1 MKRLRKKGRKE
12 AGKSDEET
20 RRALWKEFSK
30 KQSEQ
35 RSTLDRIQDL
45 KAKLHGLEDEK
56 QVSDPGSLDGTR
68 LQSFLNN
75 EMKSLSEIQGMS
87 DGTDSLNNHSS
98 SK

>member
-1 MKRLRKKGRKE
+1 MRKKGRKE
-12 AGKSDEET
+12 TGTSDEEA
-20 RRALWKEFSK
+20 RRALWKEFTK

-45 KAKLHGLEDEK
+45 KAKLHGLEDKK

-75 EMKSLSEIQGMS
+75 EMKSLSEIRGMS
-87 DGTDSLNNHSS
+87 DGADSLNYQPS
-98 SK
+98 SKYN